1 MYFIHLDIYKYFI
14 SNVCLHT
21 YICTHAN
28 ICVHLPRTHSHSLIC
43 THSSSLFLKKMPPFN
58 KHWNWFQVL
67 QDFRVIE
74 KGNLH
79 LSLHMKKN
87 QDFTTKLK

>member
-1 MYFIHLDIYKYFI
+1 
-14 SNVCLHT
+14 
-21 YICTHAN
+21 
-28 ICVHLPRTHSHSLIC
+28 
-43 THSSSLFLKKMPPFN
+43 MPPFN

-67 QDFRVIE
+67 QDFRIVE

-87 QDFTTKLK
+87 LDFATKLKQKERPHTPLRLPAFQLGIKVLE